1 MDFKINFPMNFHI
14 NNEGKVSKNVVCFFF
29 FFLLRKRE
37 KLKSSLSKYM
47 LFPLLGKCF
56 ENIY

>member
-14 NNEGKVSKNVVCFFF
+14 NNEGKVSKSVDFFF
-29 FFLLRKRE
+29 CLEKE

>member
-1 MDFKINFPMNFHI
+1 MK
-14 NNEGKVSKNVVCFFF
+14 GKVSKNVDFF

-37 KLKSSLSKYM
+37 KLKPSLSKYM